1 MPRPS
6 KWYGD
11 RSNSRKPRDILL
23 NDMDVLEKTTAEA
36 SNDVQL
42 PERCELS
49 QLRDRIRE
57 LVGAL
62 DARQKEATTKLCA
75 TCRLQSL
82 SAKPKSAFVG
92 QKTLQ

>member
-1 MPRPS
+1 
-6 KWYGD
+6 
-11 RSNSRKPRDILL
+11 
-23 NDMDVLEKTTAEA
+23 MDVLEKTAAEA

-42 PERCELS
+42 PERYELS
-49 QLRDRIRE
+49 QLCDRICE

-75 TCRLQSL
+75 TSKVAILVG
-82 SAKPKSAFVG
+82 KPNNAVVG